1 MKRALS
7 SPMPALL
14 REGDVEDRYEIR
26 SEAVMAAALAAACA
40 GWTATEGRETLAADA
55 PTSSAQVGA
64 VTTENL
70 TARRRRLPPESS
82 RRSPCQTRS
91 RDAHLGSTGRVACT
105 RLVTLCG
112 MIPPCGDLW
121 ATADTTGGGFPNQV
135 AASADQAVRRGVRAA
150 RSGRGDAQH
159 ERRRI
164 PPRAGAPRRAGRHRP
179 ARVGTARRSCPA
191 GGFSASG
198 PRELT
203 GSRHMTSEQKGSTSS
218 P

>member
-1 MKRALS
+1 MTAYP
-7 SPMPALL
+7 SPIPRRPRRPETSGEAGAVESDACPL

-26 SEAVMAAALAAACA
+26 SETVMAAALAAA
-40 GWTATEGRETLAADA
+40 
-55 PTSSAQVGA
+55 
-64 VTTENL
+64 VTTDL
-70 TARRRRLPPESS
+70 TARRRHLPPESS

-91 RDAHLGSTGRVACT
+91 RDAHLGSTRRVACT

-112 MIPPCGDLW
+112 MIPPYGDLW